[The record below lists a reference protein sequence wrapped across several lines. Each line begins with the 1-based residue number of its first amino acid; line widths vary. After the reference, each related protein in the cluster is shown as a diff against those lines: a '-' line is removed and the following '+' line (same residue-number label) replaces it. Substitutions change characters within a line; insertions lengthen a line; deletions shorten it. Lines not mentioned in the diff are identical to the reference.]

1 MTGLAAA
8 LAFVW
13 ARRRGL
19 TGRPSGPPWW
29 GWRSWRAGSSSGSGQ
44 RIASRLDPSRYVPL
58 LWIGLAG
65 RRAEAGSLG
74 TLVLAM
80 VAALQTLHAYPIAGT
95 QVAWA
100 TFLAIPV
107 GGVAL
112 ADGWRRIRDALAEAE
127 VFDAARRRLAGVA
140 LGVALVTVTVS
151 GAYATHGGSR
161 RRTLGR
167 SRSGCLAPSGSAYL
181 PSRLP
186 STVSSWGT

>member
-1 MTGLAAA
+1 MEGIVLGPLRHPGAFFLAPDLGPGAVWTAVTGLAAA

-19 TGRPSGPPWW
+19 TGRP
-29 GWRSWRAGSSSGSGQ
+29 WRIAVVGMAELAGGLVLWLGV
-44 RIASRLDPSRYVPL
+44 RIASRSDPSRCVPL

-112 ADGWRRIRDALAEAE
+112 ADGGTA
-127 VFDAARRRLAGVA
+127 
-140 LGVALVTVTVS
+140 S
-151 GAYATHGGSR
+151 ATRSR
-161 RRTLGR
+161 RRRCSMRRGAAWPGSPGGR
-167 SRSGCLAPSGSAYL
+167 PGDGR
-181 PSRLP
+181 R
-186 STVSSWGT
+186 